1 MFTKADLKQIKERGS
16 DLDVVNL
23 QIENFKKG
31 FPFLKLENPATP
43 AEGILVLDQKTIGE
57 LIAFYDEAC
66 HHKEIVKFVPAS
78 GAASRMFKLLYSF
91 LDDCSD
97 ARKVAKAFNESG
109 GLQSISTFFDRIE
122 DFAFA
127 SDLDK
132 ALQQKGLS
140 LTSCLTDQDYASILE
155 TLLLSEGLGYGSSPK
170 GLLKFHSYN
179 ESSRTPSMEHLVEGA
194 LYAQSAN
201 SQVNIHFTVS
211 PEHKERFEHHISA
224 AQEIFEKKYGVNYH
238 VSFSEQKAHTDT
250 VAVDLENEPFR
261 NADASLLFR
270 PAGHGALIANLNEIE
285 ADIIFIKNIDN
296 VVPDKI
302 KEDTIA
308 YKKALAGILLKYQEQ
323 IFSYLLL
330 LDGKVSPKEVEDM
343 LDYIQHKLM
352 VKNIPSFS
360 SQEEKVSFI
369 RQKLNRPLRICGM
382 VKNEG
387 EPGGGP
393 FFAENNDATVSL
405 QIAESSQVDA
415 DDERQKVIAE
425 AATHFNPVDL
435 VCGVKNY
442 KGNKFDLSEFVDPK
456 TGFISQKSK
465 DGRDLKAQE
474 LPGLWNGAMSDWNT
488 LFLEVPISTFNPV
501 KTVNDLLRPQHQ

>member
-43 AEGILVLDQKTIGE
+43 KAGILVLDQKTIGE
-57 LIAFYDEAC
+57 LITLYDEAC

-91 LDDCSD
+91 LDDSSD
-97 ARKVAKAFNESG
+97 ERKVTEAFNESG
-109 GLQSISTFFDRIE
+109 DLQSISTFFDRIE
-122 DFAFA
+122 DFAFT

-140 LTSCLTDQDYASILE
+140 LTSCLADQDYTSVLE

-170 GLLKFHSYN
+170 GLLKFHSYDK
-179 ESSRTPSMEHLVEGA
+179 SSRTPSMEHLAEGA

-211 PEHKERFEHHISA
+211 PEHKERFESHISA
-224 AQEIFEKKYGVNYH
+224 AQEIFEKKYGVKYH

-261 NADASLLFR
+261 IADASLLFR

-296 VVPDKI
+296 VVPDKM

-330 LDGKVSPKEVEDM
+330 LDSKASPKEVEDM
-343 LDYIQHKLM
+343 LDFIQHKLM

-369 RQKLNRPLRICGM
+369 RQKLDRPLRICGM

-415 DDERQKVIAE
+415 DDESQKVIAE

-488 LFLEVPISTFNPV
+488 FFLEVPISTFNPV